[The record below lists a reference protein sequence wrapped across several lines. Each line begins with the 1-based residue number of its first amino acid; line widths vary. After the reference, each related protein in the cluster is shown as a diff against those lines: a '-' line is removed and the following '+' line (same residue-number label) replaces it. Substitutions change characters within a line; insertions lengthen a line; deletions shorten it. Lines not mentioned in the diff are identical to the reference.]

1 MELEGKVAIVTGG
14 GRGIGRAIAKVMAR
28 EGAVVTLAARSL
40 DQLRATADEIQDD
53 GGRCL
58 VVETDVTSEESVN
71 RMAKETLEAF
81 ETIDILVNNSGI
93 AGPTALCEETTIDD
107 WNQTFAV
114 NVIGPFLC
122 CKAVLPVMKAKRW
135 GRVINISSMSG
146 KRPLVRRTP
155 YTSSKMAV
163 MGFTRT
169 LAHEVGEFGITVNSV
184 CPGATSGERIDNVIR
199 SLAEGEDRSEA
210 EVREDFTGPSAL
222 KSLVDPEDTA
232 EMAAFLASD
241 RAAHMTAQDINVT
254 AGLVW
259 Y

>member
-28 EGAVVTLAARSL
+28 EGAAVTLAARSL
-40 DQLRATADEIQDD
+40 DQLRATAEEIQGD

-71 RMAKETLEAF
+71 RMAKETLGAF
-81 ETIDILVNNSGI
+81 GTIDILVNNSGI

-199 SLAEGEDRSEA
+199 NIAEGEGRSEA
-210 EVREDFTGPSAL
+210 EVRADFTGPSAL

-232 EMAAFLASD
+232 EMTAFLASD

>member
-28 EGAVVTLAARSL
+28 EGAAVTLAARSL
-40 DQLRATADEIQDD
+40 DQLRATAEEIQGG

-58 VVETDVTSEESVN
+58 VVETDVTSEDSVN
-71 RMAKETLEAF
+71 RMAKETLEGF
-81 ETIDILVNNSGI
+81 GTIDILVNNSGI

-199 SLAEGEDRSEA
+199 NIAEGEGRSEA
-210 EVREDFTGPSAL
+210 EVRADFTGPSAL

-232 EMAAFLASD
+232 EMTAFLASD

>member
-14 GRGIGRAIAKVMAR
+14 GRGIGRATAKVMAR
-28 EGAVVTLAARSL
+28 EGAAVTLAARSL
-40 DQLRATADEIQDD
+40 DQLRATAGEIQGA
-53 GGRCL
+53 GGRCI
-58 VVETDVTSEESVN
+58 VVETDVTSEDSVN

-81 ETIDILVNNSGI
+81 GTIDILVNNSGI

-184 CPGATSGERIDNVIR
+184 CPGATAGERIDSVIR
-199 SLAEGEDRSEA
+199 NIAEGEGRSEA
-210 EVREDFTGPSAL
+210 EVRADFTGPSAL
-222 KSLVDPEDTA
+222 KSLVNPEDTA

>member
-14 GRGIGRAIAKVMAR
+14 GRGIGRATAKVMAR
-28 EGAVVTLAARSL
+28 EGAAVTLAARSL
-40 DQLRATADEIQDD
+40 DHLRATAGEIQGA
-53 GGRCL
+53 GGRCI
-58 VVETDVTSEESVN
+58 VVETDVTSEDSVN

-81 ETIDILVNNSGI
+81 GTIDILVNNSGI

-184 CPGATSGERIDNVIR
+184 CPGATAGERIDSVIR
-199 SLAEGEDRSEA
+199 NIAEGEGRSEA
-210 EVREDFTGPSAL
+210 EVRADFTGPSAL
-222 KSLVDPEDTA
+222 KSLVNPEDTA

>member
-1 MELEGKVAIVTGG
+1 MELNGKVAVVTGA
-14 GRGIGRAIAKVMAR
+14 GRGIGRAISRVLAR
-28 EGAVVTLAARSL
+28 EGAAVTLAARSM
-40 DQLRATADEIQDD
+40 DQLEATAEEIRRA

-58 VVETDVTSEESVN
+58 VVGTDVTSEDSIN
-71 RMAKETLEAF
+71 RMVKKTLDEF
-81 ETIDILVNNSGI
+81 GTLDILVNNSGV
-93 AGPTALCEETTIDD
+93 AGPTAVCEETTVEE
-107 WNQTFAV
+107 WNATFAV

-122 CKAVLPVMKAKRW
+122 CKAVLPLMKAKRW
-135 GRVINISSMSG
+135 GRIINISSMSG

-169 LAHEVGEFGITVNSV
+169 RAQAVGVFGITVKSV
-184 CPGATSGERIDNVIR
+184 CPGATTGERIDSVVQK
-199 SLAEGEDRSEA
+199 LAKSEGKTEA
-210 EVREDFTGPSAL
+210 QVRAEFTAPSAL

-232 EMAAFLASD
+232 EVVSFLASE
-241 RAAHMTAQDINVT
+241 RARHMTGQDINVT

>member
-28 EGAVVTLAARSL
+28 EGAAVTLAARSL
-40 DQLRATADEIQDD
+40 DQLRATAEEIQDD
-53 GGRCL
+53 GGRCI
-58 VVETDVTSEESVN
+58 VVETDVTSEDSVN

-81 ETIDILVNNSGI
+81 GTIDILVNNSGI

-199 SLAEGEDRSEA
+199 SLAEGEGRSEA
-210 EVREDFTGPSAL
+210 EVRADFTGPSAL

>member
-14 GRGIGRAIAKVMAR
+14 GRGIGRAIAKVIAR
-28 EGAVVTLAARSL
+28 EGAAVTLAARSL
-40 DQLRATADEIQDD
+40 DQLRATAEEIQGD

-58 VVETDVTSEESVN
+58 VVETDVTSEDSVN

-81 ETIDILVNNSGI
+81 RTIDILVNNSGI

-199 SLAEGEDRSEA
+199 SLAEGEGRSEA
-210 EVREDFTGPSAL
+210 EVRADFTGPSAL